1 MLSSPEPV
9 LLGRLLPLALGA
21 AVSPL
26 LLLLQ
31 LLNLSAPAQ
40 PLRRSAAFLLGCT
53 LVMALWLLG
62 AAWMAGLLAAVASGP
77 VQLDTALDALFG
89 LLLLAAA
96 AWMLQSQPTS
106 ISSPSAQPRAGAQGG
121 LAAAFAAGLAAMGCN
136 LTSLVLVLRAMQ
148 TIVLTLPPS
157 LERGSL
163 SALLALATLLPAWSP
178 PLVVLISGEP
188 GRRWLQRLA
197 RWVQPRQH
205 LINGAVAL
213 GLGLLL
219 LGRAWG
225 RV

>member
-1 MLSSPEPV
+1 MPSSPEPV

-26 LLLLQ
+26 LLVLQ

-40 PLRRSAAFLLGCT
+40 PLRRSGAFLLGCT

-62 AAWMAGLLAAVASGP
+62 AAWMAALLAAVASAP
-77 VQLDTALDALFG
+77 VQLDAALDALFG

-96 AWMLQSQPTS
+96 AWMLQSQPPS
-106 ISSPSAQPRAGAQGG
+106 VSRSAQPRAGAEGG
-121 LAAAFAAGLAAMGCN
+121 LGAAFASGLAAMGCN

-163 SALLALATLLPAWSP
+163 SALLALTTLLPAWSP

-197 RWVQPRQH
+197 RWVQPRQRA
-205 LINGAVAL
+205 INGAVAL
-213 GLGLLL
+213 VLALLL